1 MSEQSQT
8 PFLKFLEAGEGK
20 GGFET
25 DDVLAALLLLMKQ
38 VLAAH
43 EAGLVAPLDGI
54 ADLQLAEQGHFVFAP
69 DKVSSPNKNTS
80 KIEALQS
87 PVSQAVE
94 VVAESRRTANIDE
107 GSLAVSDLGVGTGE
121 ATITKPVYLPNYR
134 SWEHVL
140 GHHDELTDIF
150 SLGMLLASLACN
162 LDFTDPEDL
171 EVFSVNRTNLF
182 GVNRRLNPVLAS
194 VIVQM
199 TELNRHKRAP
209 DLAQLISRLE
219 HYREQPAEFD
229 FNRLQG
235 FKEAELTG
243 KRRLIQSHLR
253 DRLFEISRRNRLIY
267 FKPTLQTLNLT
278 VASVPLLLDYRNI
291 KLEQLFVWHAELA
304 DAITEGA
311 PMSLGKYLR
320 FEDAPYIPGVLDKI
334 ISEARRDRAEFGFA
348 QLRLVLCFLR
358 WNNLKEAPNERIH
371 SPLLL
376 LPVELTKKKGVRDN
390 YVLDPT
396 TSEAEVNPA
405 LRHHL
410 KELYDL
416 SLPEIVDLKETK
428 LQQFCDTL
436 RAQIQASEPGV
447 TLNLIDRPQIELI
460 HEKARQRVDQYRRRM
475 KLLARRAR
483 KASKPEYSY
492 DREHFRPL
500 GLQLFLEKVRPTP
513 MPLRDVMGAAPQPR
527 LPNIVEPALPAESG
541 KVLETERRMFSLRDG
556 DNQNPYSW
564 DFDLCSL
571 TLGNFNYRKMTLVR
585 DYARLIETD
594 MASGAFDTVFSLS
607 PKPPEEAPP
616 PLELEQQNLI
626 ISCDAAQGSAIAR
639 ARTGASYII
648 QGPPGTGKSQTITN
662 LIADYVARGKRVLF
676 VCEKRAAIDVVFHR
690 LRQQGLDELC
700 CLIHDSQTD
709 KKAFIQN
716 LKQTYEQF
724 LSQSEVDAEA
734 ERNRTATLKTMEQDL
749 VGLRRFSEVMRQPQ
763 VQTGIGVRSLLHRL
777 VELRGARTFPSAA
790 SQERIQVDKSS
801 SASTESKAAVAGDG
815 HTPRS
820 ATPAHSEIAA
830 DKNVRAPRDLP
841 PAVEEVLPEYPLWL
855 QHGEVVERLLTAL
868 TELGEDLCFAKHP
881 LRWLGKSVLEADRPI
896 EKLTTWLDR
905 AEDLLDAIENAL
917 ELSGLPAELWDTFE
931 EIQAILGFAVRAHPL
946 VARNLLGVLT
956 KGAEARAF
964 DDLAKE
970 LETKTQALAQA
981 QRKTAAWKEPLS
993 PDDTQNALAQAQSFE
1008 KSIFRFLQPAFW
1020 RLRKTL
1026 QTRYDFAQHAVSPT
1040 WSKILKDLVA
1050 QQEIQAALDKLSEQ
1064 ARKEWQTDDVPAFRS
1079 FVEQLRTDRNTS
1091 HPSVKALI
1099 QQLAKS
1105 SDGGSLIENL
1115 AGISERFAELDTI
1128 LRSLLA
1134 EHQQFDFPELAQV
1147 LASLREQTGLL
1158 VELSPLLA
1166 DLVGLPEP
1174 FSTALRRVEVP
1185 LHEFEAAI
1193 GHKSLNQVYRQ
1204 DRAVDRFEGRLL
1216 SRKMEQLEKHYREW
1230 LALNARCLR
1239 TAVRRQ
1245 FIEHVNVSSLPA
1257 SQLQAEQKAFKKS
1270 YAAGRRDLEHEFGKT
1285 MRYKAIRELAAGD
1298 TGQVIRDLKPI
1309 WLMSPLSVSDTL
1321 PLDPDLFDVVI
1332 FDEASQIPLEEAIP
1346 AIYRSHQVIIVGD
1359 EMQLPPTTFFATT
1372 RTEGDSI
1379 VVEEEGESFEVDL
1392 DSDSFLTQSAQ
1403 NLPSTLLAWHYRSRY
1418 ESLISFS
1425 NAAFYRGNLFTIPDR
1440 QRAIDH
1446 QAEIH
1451 VTAPEQGAANAGAL
1465 LARSISFHFIENG
1478 VYEDRTNPNEAS
1490 YIAQLVRAL
1499 LGREVK
1505 LSIGIV
1511 AFSEAQQTE
1520 LENALSRLAD
1530 EDSAFAAQLEA
1541 EYVREEND
1549 VFCGLFVKNLENV
1562 QGDERDIIIMSVCY
1576 GHDAGGRMLMNFGPI
1591 NQRGGEK
1598 RLNVIFSRAKH
1609 HMALVSSIRHH
1620 DVTND
1625 YNDGANSLKN
1635 FLQYAEAVSKG
1646 DVVTA
1651 RRVLENL
1658 NPLSRQ
1664 ALAPLN
1670 KGDAVVEQLAA
1681 ALRSRGHSVDV
1692 NVGQSRFRCDLA
1704 VRGNSDTLYQLGIL
1718 VDTDGH
1724 YANPN
1729 LLDRYL
1735 MQPSILR
1742 AFGWR
1747 FALVLTKDWYH
1758 NPDDVLV
1765 RLEKILQGQD
1775 LTEEPQAEE
1784 ESIEHV
1790 VSMGKEEAPPATL
1803 PEQKAPTNMEP
1814 VRPARPVGQV
1824 QTTAASSPTTPAPP
1838 TPTATTQTPAPKST
1852 AVRHFEYVGGSSRK
1866 FWEISI
1872 SGNSSTVRFG
1882 RLGTAGQ
1889 SQTKSFTDE
1898 SSAKREAEKL
1908 IAEKLRKG
1916 YTEAAG

>member
-1 MSEQSQT
+1 MSNPSEV
-8 PFLKFLEAGEGK
+8 PFLKFFEAAQAK

-25 DDVLAALLLLMKQ
+25 DDVLSALLPLMKQ

-43 EAGLVAPLDGI
+43 AAGLVAPLDGI
-54 ADLQLAEQGHFVFAP
+54 QDLVPAEQGHLMFAP
-69 DKVSSPNKNTS
+69 AAVSSPEKNTA

-94 VVAESRRTANIDE
+94 VVAESRRTADIDA
-107 GSLAVSDLGVGTGE
+107 GSLSVSDLGVGSSASG
-121 ATITKPVYLPNYR
+121 ITRPVYLPGYR
-134 SWEHVL
+134 CWEHAL

-150 SLGMLLASLACN
+150 SLGLLLASVACG
-162 LDFTDPEDL
+162 LDFTNAKEL

-182 GVNRRLNPVLAS
+182 GVNNRLNPVLAA

-219 HYREQPAEFD
+219 NYREQPTELD

-235 FKEAELTG
+235 FKEAGLTG

-278 VASVPLLLDYRNI
+278 IASVPVLLDYRNI
-291 KLEQLFVWHAELA
+291 KPEQLFVWHTQLA
-304 DAITEGA
+304 ATITEGA

-334 ISEARRDRAEFGFA
+334 ISEARRDRAEFGFSE
-348 QLRLVLCFLR
+348 LRLALCFLR
-358 WNNLKEAPNERIH
+358 WNNLKEAPRERIH

-410 KELYDL
+410 KELYNL
-416 SLPEIVDLKETK
+416 SLPESVDLKETT
-428 LQQFCDTL
+428 LEQFCDGL
-436 RAQIQASEPGV
+436 RTQIQASEPGV
-447 TLNLIDRPQIELI
+447 TLNRIDRPQIELI

-475 KLLARRAR
+475 KIQARRAG
-483 KASKPEYSY
+483 KTAKPEYSY
-492 DREHFRPL
+492 EREHFRPL
-500 GLQLFLEKVRPTP
+500 GLRLFLEKIRPTP

-527 LPNIVEPALPAESG
+527 RPNIVDPEPSPESG
-541 KVLETERRMFSLRDG
+541 KVLESERRMFSLRDG
-556 DNQNPYSW
+556 ENRNPYSW

-607 PKPPEEAPP
+607 PKPPAGAPAPLDLEE
-616 PLELEQQNLI
+616 QHLI
-626 ISCDAAQGSAIAR
+626 ISCDAAQASAIAR

-690 LRQQGLDELC
+690 LRRQGLDELC

-724 LSQSEVDAEA
+724 LSQAQADSEADKARA
-734 ERNRTATLKTMEQDL
+734 AALRGMEQDL
-749 VGLRRFSEVMRQPQ
+749 ATLRRFSDMMRQPHS
-763 VQTGIGVRSLLHRL
+763 QTGVAVRSLLHRL
-777 VELRGARTFPSAA
+777 VQLQCP
-790 SQERIQVDKSS
+790 V
-801 SASTESKAAVAGDG
+801 
-815 HTPRS
+815 
-820 ATPAHSEIAA
+820 
-830 DKNVRAPRDLP
+830 RDLP
-841 PAVEEVLPEYPLWL
+841 PAAEELLPDYALWL
-855 QHGEVVERLLTAL
+855 QHGEVVERLRATLAD
-868 TELGEDLCFAKHP
+868 LGEELCYAKHP
-881 LRWLGKSVLEADRPI
+881 LRWLGQNVLEADHPI
-896 EKLTTWLDR
+896 EMLSTSLDR
-905 AEDLLDAIENAL
+905 AEDLLDAIESAL
-917 ELSGLPAELWDTFE
+917 ELSGLPGELWDTFE
-931 EIQAILGFAVRAHPL
+931 EIQAILAFAVRAQAL
-946 VARNLLGVLT
+946 VERNLLGILT
-956 KGAEARAF
+956 NDPAANAF
-964 DDLAKE
+964 DKLAGEIDAKSQA
-970 LETKTQALAQA
+970 LTQAQH
-981 QRKTAAWKEPLS
+981 KTAAWREPLS
-993 PDDTQNALAQAQSFE
+993 PDDTQNALAQAQAFE
-1008 KSIFRFLQPAFW
+1008 KSVFQLLQPGFW
-1020 RLRKTL
+1020 RLKKTL
-1026 QTRYDFAQHAVSPT
+1026 QNRYDFAQHAVAPAWT
-1040 WSKILKDLVA
+1040 KILKDLAA
-1050 QQEIQAALDKLSEQ
+1050 QHELQAALDELLER
-1064 ARKEWQTDDVPAFRS
+1064 ARKEWQTEGVAEFRS
-1079 FVEQLRTDRNTS
+1079 FVEQLRADRGTS

-1105 SDGGSLIENL
+1105 SDASSLIQNL
-1115 AGISERFAELDTI
+1115 VGLNAPFSELDTI
-1128 LRSLLA
+1128 LRSILA
-1134 EHQQFDFPELAQV
+1134 EHEQFDFPELGEV
-1147 LASLREQTGLL
+1147 LAGLREQTGLL
-1158 VELSPLLA
+1158 VELSPLLGELA
-1166 DLVGLPEP
+1166 QLPEP
-1174 FSTALRRVEVP
+1174 FTNALRRVEVS
-1185 LHEFEAAI
+1185 LSDFEAVI

-1204 DRAVDRFEGRLL
+1204 DRAVNRFEGRILA
-1216 SRKMEQLEKHYREW
+1216 RKMEQIEKRYQEW

-1239 TAVRRQ
+1239 AAVRRQ
-1245 FIEHVNVSSLPA
+1245 FLEHVNISSLPA
-1257 SQLQAEQKAFKKS
+1257 SQLQPEQKAFKKS

-1285 MRYKAIRELAAGD
+1285 MRFKAIRELAAGD

-1372 RTEGDSI
+1372 RTEGESVI
-1379 VVEEEGESFEVDL
+1379 VEEDGESFEVDL

-1418 ESLISFS
+1418 EALISFS
-1425 NAAFYRGNLFTIPDR
+1425 NAAFYSGNLCTIPDR
-1440 QRAIDH
+1440 QRAIEH
-1446 QAEIH
+1446 QSEIR
-1451 VTAPEQGAANAGAL
+1451 VTAADQGATNADAL
-1465 LARSISFHFIENG
+1465 LARSISFHFVENG
-1478 VYEDRTNPNEAS
+1478 IYEDRTNPNEAA
-1490 YIAQLVRAL
+1490 YIAQLIRAL
-1499 LGREVK
+1499 LRRETK
-1505 LSIGIV
+1505 LSLGIV

-1520 LENALSRLAD
+1520 IENALSRLAGED
-1530 EDSAFAAQLEA
+1530 EAFAARLES

-1562 QGDERDIIIMSVCY
+1562 QGDERDIVIMSVCY

-1646 DVVTA
+1646 DAVTA

-1670 KGDAVVEQLAA
+1670 NNDAVVEQLAA
-1681 ALRSRGHSVDV
+1681 ALRSRGYMVDI
-1692 NVGQSRFRCDLA
+1692 NVGQSKFRCDLA
-1704 VRGNSDTLYQLGIL
+1704 ARANSDHLYQLGVL

-1758 NPDDVLV
+1758 NPEDVIA
-1765 RLEKILQGQD
+1765 RLEKLLQGEAIDEQP
-1775 LTEEPQAEE
+1775 EPLEDEHMNSVAPGGGG
-1784 ESIEHV
+1784 SIESSAASTSERQDAHRIV
-1790 VSMGKEEAPPATL
+1790 QPAAAQQNSPGETPSAPVEKNAGRTDHP
-1803 PEQKAPTNMEP
+1803 PS
-1814 VRPARPVGQV
+1814 RPAAPLHAPS
-1824 QTTAASSPTTPAPP
+1824 TSATPAG
-1838 TPTATTQTPAPKST
+1838 S
-1852 AVRHFEYVGGSSRK
+1852 VRHFEFTEGSSRK
-1866 FWEISI
+1866 FWEISV
-1872 SGNSSTVRFG
+1872 SGDSFIVRFG
-1882 RLGTAGQ
+1882 RIGTAGQ
-1889 SQTKSFTDE
+1889 SQTKTFADAAK
-1898 SSAKREAEKL
+1898 AKREAQHL
-1908 IAEKLRKG
+1908 IAGKLKKG
-1916 YTEAAG
+1916 YTEKSA